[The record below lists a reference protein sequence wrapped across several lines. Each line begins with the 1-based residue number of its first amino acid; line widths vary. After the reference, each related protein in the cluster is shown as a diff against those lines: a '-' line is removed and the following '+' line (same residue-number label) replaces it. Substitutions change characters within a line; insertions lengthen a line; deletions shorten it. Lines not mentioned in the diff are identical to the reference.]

1 MLVIPGANGKDTCDG
16 SYTRRDLLRIDDQL
30 SDMLAFTGR
39 PE

>member
-1 MLVIPGANGKDTCDG
+1 LAQRLAESHHAGV
-16 SYTRRDLLRIDDQL
+16 RRQLLRADDQL